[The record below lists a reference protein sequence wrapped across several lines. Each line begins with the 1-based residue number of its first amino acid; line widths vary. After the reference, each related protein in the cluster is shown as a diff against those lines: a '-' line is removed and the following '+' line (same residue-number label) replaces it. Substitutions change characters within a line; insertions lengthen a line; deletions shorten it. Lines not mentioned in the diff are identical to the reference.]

1 MATLCAKDNEKWGCN
16 QWVNEGKAIVEPIAF
31 QQNTRDEVRYINGDG
46 SIVGALSASSG
57 MKQTNYLAQPIA
69 IAENTIGRQ
78 PMNGGNGDGFT
89 EDGPMYTLNATGV
102 HGVAQPIPFR
112 KTKRAQSKDDHE
124 SWVEDEKANTLNS
137 FDTGDV
143 RTTQAVVQP
152 VAGFLPTQGS
162 KANGIGYMEE
172 QATTLRAGCDVY
184 GVLQPIAFDTF
195 NQTTSNVNQTIK
207 SPQGGINES
216 IGVIATPIAVDCYN
230 QTVNEKT
237 SQTIGSSASD
247 VNHYGAVL
255 QPIIENENYFE
266 PNPFNDTFVHKG
278 INHGRTQERD
288 SVKVLSIL
296 REKIGTKAFAQWGL
310 GVFNT
315 LQSTQIL
322 QSDLHG
328 IDVRPATF
336 SNSRF
341 IYGSLSLK
349 ENDSSW
355 LLQSLRESGC
365 EGCSPQGWELSEQ
378 LHRELGAYLSEL
390 PYEKPQSKRFLHD
403 LWEADERL
411 GLLRQALSKVQ
422 KIWRP
427 THGESKSTSH
437 PYAIRRL
444 TPFETEI
451 LQGFPRGWT
460 KIPYRN
466 KSADQ
471 CPDGPR
477 YKACGNSMAVPVM
490 RWIGERIEMVEK
502 LMK

>member
-1 MATLCAKDNEKWGCN
+1 MTAFGEYADDNTASTLKQRDYKDATDLVA
-16 QWVNEGKAIVEPIAF
+16 QTFSVPAI
-31 QQNTRDEVRYINGDG
+31 G
-46 SIVGALSASSG
+46 SIIEDKVSSCITRHTGAGAGETQNPSYVLEPKAHAFKVRGGSEVETGEQGGTPGKKAG
-57 MKQTNYLAQPIA
+57 KGYLGQDEKVFTIGTTQDQQIAQPIPIHDQA
-69 IAENTIGRQ
+69 TRHSGKRGDNQDGKGNGLGIGKPGD
-78 PMNGGNGDGFT
+78 PMNTLTKGD
-89 EDGPMYTLNATGV
+89 NHA
-102 HGVAQPIPFR
+102 VAQPIPFR
-112 KTKRAQSKDDHE
+112 KTKRATSKDDYE
-124 SWVEDEKANTLNS
+124 TWLNDEVSNTLNT
-137 FDTGDV
+137 FDLTGDV
-143 RTTQAVVQP
+143 RTINAVAQ
-152 VAGFLPTQGS
+152 
-162 KANGIGYMEE
+162 
-172 QATTLRAGCDVY
+172 
-184 GVLQPIAFDTF
+184 
-195 NQTTSNVNQTIK
+195 
-207 SPQGGINES
+207 
-216 IGVIATPIAVDCYN
+216 PIAVDCYN

-255 QPIIENENYFE
+255 QPIVENENYFE
-266 PNPFNDTFVHKG
+266 PNPFNDTFVYKG
-278 INHGRTQERD
+278 INHGRTQEGN
-288 SVKVLSIL
+288 SVKILSEL
-296 REKIGTKAFAQWGL
+296 RKKIGTKAFAQWGL

-378 LHRELGAYLSEL
+378 LHRELGAYLSQL

-403 LWEADERL
+403 LWEADERI

-490 RWIGERIEMVEK
+490 RWIGERIQMVEQ
-502 LMK
+502 LMKEINENK